1 MNPRRI
7 ASHLALRSF
16 WTSLSPHVEPD
27 RLIAMLPAPNNRLL
41 LTLAITAA
49 VAVSATVLSCSDES
63 SLGPVSAAPNT
74 VQDPTVASCDPLMQ
88 SSIGPCE
95 SEVDD
100 GKESS
105 PYLHSL
111 ATNSYLVGTVE
122 PCGPLPQS
130 EVDPCARRFDDWDIR
145 ISPYIQTAM
154 MELEG
159 PPTIET
165 VLSERYFS
173 TSFLIP
179 HIVVRGTV
187 IPGTTRCGE
196 ADRFL
201 LTAFREDPYV
211 DEHQRDTCFSDL
223 RVNEYIVGRG
233 PSRLTVNVGDHFKVD
248 ALFDDS
254 ASYYEWLE
262 SIHSVFEGSEW
273 VVGLL
278 VSLDAAFSA
287 WRISDRPW
295 DLQKRE
301 DGTLVVVDWMARTK
315 RRHGP
320 LNDNGFEMTLD
331 GFRDLVRRMHRDY
344 VESNRGRIGDF
355 EGAPFVLN
363 DANHEF
369 IHAYMSSAPVFSIV
383 DATPR
388 AAPPP
393 PSRGSQE

>member
-1 MNPRRI
+1 
-7 ASHLALRSF
+7 
-16 WTSLSPHVEPD
+16 
-27 RLIAMLPAPNNRLL
+27 MLPAPNSRLL
-41 LTLAITAA
+41 LSLAITAA
-49 VAVSATVLSCSDES
+49 LAAFAATVACSDES
-63 SLGPVSAAPNT
+63 ALGPVSPPPNT
-74 VQDPTVASCDPLMQ
+74 VQDPTVVSCDPLTQ

-100 GKESS
+100 NKESS
-105 PYLHSL
+105 QYLESL
-111 ATNSYLVGTVE
+111 TTNSYLVATVE
-122 PCGPLPQS
+122 PCAPLPQS
-130 EVDPCARRFDDWDIR
+130 EVDPCARRFDEWDVR
-145 ISPYIQTAM
+145 ETPYIHGELM
-154 MELEG
+154 PLEG

-165 VLSERYFS
+165 VLSERYFRAS
-173 TSFLIP
+173 YSIP

-187 IPGTTRCGE
+187 IPGTTRCRE

-201 LTAFREDPYV
+201 LTAFHEAPYV
-211 DEHQRDTCFSDL
+211 DEHQRDTCFSEL

-233 PSRLTVNVGDHFKVD
+233 PSRLTVKVGAHHKVD
-248 ALFDDS
+248 KLFDDS

-262 SIHSVFEGSEW
+262 GIHSVFEGSEW

-278 VSLDAAFSA
+278 VSYDAAFSA
-287 WRISDRPW
+287 WKISDRPW